1 MPESKGRLPREEL
14 GPAASRALRIIE
26 RPWFRRAVLGLII
39 FASALVGVETYGAVM
54 ERFGPFLKTLD
65 RVVVALFVVE
75 IAIRL
80 VSYGRAWP
88 RFFTDPWNVFDFVIV
103 AACLVPVDSQ
113 AAAALRLVRV
123 LRALRLLTA
132 IPQLQVVIGALLR
145 SLPSIGYVGM
155 LLVLLFYVYAVIG
168 TTLFGA
174 NDPAHFG
181 TLHDACLSLL
191 RAVTLE
197 DWTDLMYTQIAGS
210 EAYPGHL
217 PVGVEPVNQPRP
229 IVAVLYFG
237 SFVLVGTMIMLNL
250 FIGVVIGALT
260 EEQKA
265 LAQEAVAAGMPSDP
279 DAQLRR
285 IEAHLDNV
293 RDEIR
298 VLSTAIKD
306 RPLHLVHQRRQHAG
320 PARADRVAERDAAA
334 AEVHLVLGD
343 AQRLDVA
350 EDLRRERLVDL
361 EQVDVLDGPCPP
373 SRALCGCR

>member
-1 MPESKGRLPREEL
+1 MPESRGRPPRDEL
-14 GPAASRALRIIE
+14 GPAAQRAM
-26 RPWFRRAVLGLII
+26 AVLEQQWFQRGVLALIL
-39 FASALVGVETYGAVM
+39 FASVLVGVETYPEVM
-54 ERFGPFLKTLD
+54 TRFGPALKTLD
-65 RVVVALFVVE
+65 TLVVVLFVVE
-75 IAIRL
+75 IGIRL
-80 VSYGRAWP
+80 TAYGRAWP
-88 RFFTDPWNVFDFVIV
+88 RFFTDPWNLFDFVIV
-103 AACLVPVDSQ
+103 AACLVPVNSQ

-155 LLVLLFYVYAVIG
+155 LLLLLFYVYAVIG

-181 TLHDACLSLL
+181 TLHDASLSLL

-210 EAYPGHL
+210 DAYPGHL
-217 PVGVEPVNQPRP
+217 PLHTEPINQPRP

-265 LAQEAVAAGMPSDP
+265 LAHEAVAATMPSDP

-285 IEAHLDNV
+285 IEEHLDSV
-293 RDEIR
+293 REEI
-298 VLSTAIKD
+298 K
-306 RPLHLVHQRRQHAG
+306 
-320 PARADRVAERDAAA
+320 
-334 AEVHLVLGD
+334 VLGT
-343 AQRLDVA
+343 ALKERGA
-350 EDLRRERLVDL
+350 EK
-361 EQVDVLDGPCPP
+361 
-373 SRALCGCR
+373 